1 MKTYEYKT
9 IDIGFTPHPTSLT
22 PAEILNKEGAEGW
35 RLVAA
40 VQRVGNNSDC
50 IRHYFEREKAY
61 RMSTGGGKLR
71 ESEGAK

>member
-40 VQRVGNNSDC
+40 VQRARPITSAGTVG
-50 IRHYFEREKAY
+50 RRFY
-61 RMSTGGGKLR
+61 G
-71 ESEGAK
+71 